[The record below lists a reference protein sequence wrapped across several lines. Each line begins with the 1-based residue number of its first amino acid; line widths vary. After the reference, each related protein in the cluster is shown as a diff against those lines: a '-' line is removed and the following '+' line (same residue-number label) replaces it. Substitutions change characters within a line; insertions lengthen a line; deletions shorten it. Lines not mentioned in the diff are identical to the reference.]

1 MAFRTDLNVDLFLGR
16 TCYKSIS
23 AVAGNSC
30 LMVFWMDSF
39 SHFIHLFLILL
50 SSQIYSDD
58 FVFQADKISSTLH
71 SFLIVSHNFENCK
84 PYTIFVSLKF
94 ESVRRCF
101 WCGQTY
107 SEYFPLLPR
116 ISCRLMPSAYCKR
129 YSCSSGVRSR
139 SSLLVPDLAMSMV
152 PGRRGVPA
160 VSGRARV
167 PCFRCL

>member
-1 MAFRTDLNVDLFLGR
+1 MILFHTIFLIELLNTSTSLVSFLLTCVEWMAFRTDLNVDLFLGR
-16 TCYKSIS
+16 TCYESIS

-84 PYTIFVSLKF
+84 PYTIF
-94 ESVRRCF
+94 CF
-101 WCGQTY
+101 
-107 SEYFPLLPR
+107 FK
-116 ISCRLMPSAYCKR
+116 I
-129 YSCSSGVRSR
+129 
-139 SSLLVPDLAMSMV
+139 
-152 PGRRGVPA
+152 
-160 VSGRARV
+160 
-167 PCFRCL
+167 